1 MIRGDD
7 SLRSRA
13 IRGMRFAH
21 YLGATGTP
29 ISNYVNDAFHGL
41 VWALRPASARFPYD
55 MEGKA
60 QFERDFCVIEH
71 QMGKEGTEKEGKR
84 VRRKILPEVTNLS
97 VLWRLL
103 STAIIR
109 RRKEDTGEPLVSRT
123 FRPVRVPFGE
133 RQLALHEKWLA
144 DFKRF
149 FEQTHPTSPLVQAG
163 IVHLFCAAVGQLPK
177 LEYAAT
183 LPEADPDLA
192 WTAVEASNWTPKTL
206 KVLELCLERV
216 RAGDK
221 VLVGSCLVE
230 TGRFLAE
237 HLRER
242 GVEALHIVEE
252 REGRA
257 QTKAPR
263 KRAAEIA
270 AFYEGEAQVLCCGVQ
285 AVKLGHNMDVAS
297 SVILTG
303 LPWSHEALD
312 QFLARVHRLTSKR
325 PVSVYV
331 CLTKGSIDDRKWQ
344 LLSDKGAAADLALDG
359 QLIEKR
365 EERVDWS
372 AILREMQA
380 AGVRATGEELAEED
394 VEALWRRAEGGLA
407 PIAAPVPARHLRAV
421 PALTGP
427 PPPPAPVIPL
437 HALAALDDPEQLE
450 LFAEAA

>member
-1 MIRGDD
+1 
-7 SLRSRA
+7 
-13 IRGMRFAH
+13 
-21 YLGATGTP
+21 
-29 ISNYVNDAFHGL
+29 
-41 VWALRPASARFPYD
+41 
-55 MEGKA
+55 
-60 QFERDFCVIEH
+60 
-71 QMGKEGTEKEGKR
+71 
-84 VRRKILPEVTNLS
+84 
-97 VLWRLL
+97 
-103 STAIIR
+103 
-109 RRKEDTGEPLVSRT
+109 
-123 FRPVRVPFGE
+123 
-133 RQLALHEKWLA
+133 
-144 DFKRF
+144 
-149 FEQTHPTSPLVQAG
+149 
-163 IVHLFCAAVGQLPK
+163 
-177 LEYAAT
+177 
-183 LPEADPDLA
+183 
-192 WTAVEASNWTPKTL
+192 
-206 KVLELCLERV
+206 
-216 RAGDK
+216 
-221 VLVGSCLVE
+221 VE

-237 HLRER
+237 RLRER
-242 GVEALHIVEE
+242 GVNALHIVEE

-257 QTKAPR
+257 QTKSPR